1 MLANG
6 KQKIW
11 VSNII
16 GNDYKLWKNEFVVL
30 DCGTGC
36 GKTYFSLHVLGNY
49 AKKQKKKILY
59 LCNRRKLRKQI
70 YSDTKSLGLLNVVS
84 FNPKELALLFILS
97 TNLSTLP
104 PT

>member
-1 MLANG
+1 MAKG

-70 YSDTKSLGLLNVVS
+70 YSDTKSLGLLNVVYVMS
-84 FNPKELALLFILS
+84 YQMLQRDIQAV
-97 TNLSTLP
+97 
-104 PT
+104 